1 MQHQTLSGGT
11 THTEPCQ
18 VDFYL
23 LGESS
28 PGADKLACRLTLMA
42 LERKQTI
49 FVVTDTEMSGERL
62 DELMWEYPQGRF
74 IPHARAGDR
83 DAGKAPVTIGRLS
96 GLNQAD
102 LVINLGPEAVPQPER
117 FGRVLEIVP
126 CADNEKEASRV
137 KYRNY
142 RNLGISPHTHEINK

>member
-1 MQHQTLSGGT
+1 MSGGT
-11 THTEPCQ
+11 IHTEPCQ

-28 PGADKLACRLTLMA
+28 PGAEKLACRLALMA
-42 LERKQTI
+42 LERMQTI
-49 FVVTDTEMSGERL
+49 FVVTDTETSGKRL

-74 IPHARAGDR
+74 IPHAKAGDR
-83 DAGKAPVTIGRLS
+83 DADKAPVTIGRLT

-102 LVINLGPEAVPQPER
+102 LVINLGLEAVPQPER
-117 FGRVLEIVP
+117 FSRVLEIVP
-126 CADNEKEASRV
+126 CADSEKEASRV
-137 KYRNY
+137 KYRIY

>member
-1 MQHQTLSGGT
+1 MTGT
-11 THTEPCQ
+11 CQ
-18 VDFYL
+18 VDFCV
-23 LGESS
+23 LGD
-28 PGADKLACRLTLMA
+28 GALTAEQLACRLA
-42 LERKQTI
+42 LIAWEQGHQIAVLTET
-49 FVVTDTEMSGERL
+49 TDIANKL

-83 DAGKAPVTIGRLS
+83 DAGKVPVTIGRLS